1 MVNPKPRGGFMILAL
16 LLAAHLHANP
26 EPCPLESPSE
36 EIAALLAAPKK
47 CHITHM
53 LKCDTK
59 GCDIMCIDGT
69 TCRKDGYP
77 IEWGTTVE
85 CK

>member
-1 MVNPKPRGGFMILAL
+1 MKKL
-16 LLAAHLHANP
+16 LLVILIAINVSA
-26 EPCPLESPSE
+26 EPSTIDDTCIPDSKGNDWCWRVYLKG
-36 EIAALLAAPKK
+36 APKK

-53 LKCDTK
+53 LYCDTK
-59 GCDIMCIDGT
+59 GCKIMCIDGT
-69 TCRKDGYP
+69 TCQKDGYP